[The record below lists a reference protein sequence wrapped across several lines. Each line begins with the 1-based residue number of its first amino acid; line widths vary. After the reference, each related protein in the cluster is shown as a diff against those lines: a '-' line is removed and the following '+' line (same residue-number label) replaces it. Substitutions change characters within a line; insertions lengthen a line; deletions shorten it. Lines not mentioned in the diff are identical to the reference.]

1 MNSSGYLK
9 NKFFCKR
16 VWSIIFFNVL
26 TQPTGWPCLKLNNL
40 AQQSKRRIGVA
51 PRQHSGRTLNS
62 QSDDLGFEYGK
73 EKISKK
79 F

>member
-1 MNSSGYLK
+1 M
-9 NKFFCKR
+9 
-16 VWSIIFFNVL
+16 FNVL
-26 TQPTGWPCLKLNNL
+26 THPTGWPCLKLNNL
-40 AQQSKRRIGVA
+40 AQQSKRGIGVA